1 MRVPFLIKS
10 SSASARLLHSYF
22 TFISLIVLIT
32 TATAQPATRKR
43 VVMISIDGTPDY
55 LVDRF
60 LKNGV
65 LPPNGA
71 FARMKKSGAYAETLL
86 PVNVAST
93 GPSHIAIFTGA
104 EPGSSGI
111 VGNSFRQV
119 NQSWEEPSLTA
130 FKQPFTA
137 ETIFSAARR
146 QGKKVITLGGV
157 GLDYSD
163 SSRMTD
169 EMFMYPVIAG
179 TSAVYDLKKS
189 DRKTIAGEEYI
200 RLVTDKQ
207 SALPEIRLYNEAIT
221 RCWFYLK
228 DSSKNEANVLK
239 PAYQIIVDNDSTLE
253 NGYLAA
259 VKETGWE
266 TFRLIHNRKTYAVSA
281 NLFSASRADG
291 WFRMYFSPPAELF
304 GLPDAFMQRLQSAC
318 GIWPGEP
325 DNLKQT
331 AGVVPEEKWM
341 EQTGRLATY
350 SKKLIL
356 AGMQEDNWDLLF
368 GYFSTL
374 DDIQHRYTVS
384 DKRQLDYTAEN
395 GNRPARYEKIIGEWF
410 STIDRYL
417 LEIMNAAPP
426 GTSIIVF
433 SDHGMIPM
441 HSTLLIN
448 NYLDKAGFSNT
459 GKEVQAITSGNSAHV
474 YINRNLIDS
483 TRYPDYLRRLRQSL
497 ADLKDEKTGKPIFL
511 LIADSTEQKK
521 HGLYHAE
528 YSGDLFISCREGFSI
543 SSRFVPGAPF
553 LIQNTFDM
561 NLVRDQPEAV
571 RNFLLKGTMNETGRA
586 VHGCLS
592 TVRKGQSV
600 FYAWG
605 NHVPAKKI
613 KKMRSLQITPT
624 VAKLLDIQAPVMAT
638 DKPAF

>member
-1 MRVPFLIKS
+1 MRVPCLFKS
-10 SSASARLLHSYF
+10 SSANAWLLNSCF
-22 TFISLIVLIT
+22 TFITLIVLIT
-32 TATAQPATRKR
+32 GSAAQPAYKKR

-71 FARMKKSGAYAETLL
+71 FARMKKSGTYAGTLL

-104 EPGSSGI
+104 EPGKTGI

-119 NQSWEEPSLTA
+119 NQSWEEPPLTA
-130 FKQPFTA
+130 FKQPFSA

-179 TSAVYDLKKS
+179 PSAIYDLKKGE
-189 DRKTIAGEEYI
+189 KKIIAGEEYI
-200 RLVTDKQ
+200 SLVADKETTK
-207 SALPEIRLYNEAIT
+207 PEIRLYKEPVT

-228 DSSKNEANVLK
+228 DSFINEANVLK
-239 PAYQIIVDNDSTLE
+239 PTYQIIADNDSTLE
-253 NGYLAA
+253 NGYMAA
-259 VKETGWE
+259 LKETGWE
-266 TFRLIHNRKTYAVSA
+266 TIRFMHNGKTYSFSA
-281 NLFSASRADG
+281 NLFLASRTDG
-291 WFRMYFSPPAELF
+291 RFRIYFSPPAELF
-304 GLPDAFMQRLQSAC
+304 GFPDAFMQRLQTAC

-331 AGVVPEEKWM
+331 AGLVPEEKWM
-341 EQTGRLATY
+341 EQTGRLASY

-356 AGMQEDNWDLLF
+356 AGMQEANWDLLF

-374 DDIQHRYTVS
+374 DDIQHRYTLT
-384 DKRQLDYTAEN
+384 DKRQLDFTAEN
-395 GNRPARYEKIIGEWF
+395 GNRPARYEKIIGQWF

-417 LEIMNAAPP
+417 LEIMDAAPP

-433 SDHGMIPM
+433 SDHGMIPT

-448 NYLDKAGFSNT
+448 NYLDGAGFSFT
-459 GKEVQAITSGNSAHV
+459 GKEIQAITSGNSAHL
-474 YINRNLIDS
+474 YINRKLINS
-483 TRYPDYLRRLRQSL
+483 ARYPDFLSRLKQSL
-497 ADLKDEKTGKPIFL
+497 AGLKDEKTGLPVLL
-511 LIADSTEQKK
+511 LIADSTEQKN

-528 YSGDLFISCREGFSI
+528 YSGDLFISCREGYSI
-543 SSRFVPGAPF
+543 TSRFVPGAPF

-561 NLVRDQPEAV
+561 SLVRDQPEAV
-571 RNFLLKGTMNETGRA
+571 SNFLLKGTMNETGRA

-592 TVRKGQSV
+592 SVRKGQSV

-605 NHVPAKKI
+605 NNIPAKKI

-624 VAKLLDIQAPVMAT
+624 VAKLLDIQPPVTAT
-638 DKPAF
+638 GKPVL